1 MQNKIKQSADEI
13 IDEGIHIVNSLNK
26 KFVELQEEGKIDKDT
41 AQSIE
46 ALIQGLTS
54 FILNVSDMLYKAED
68 TEEEANTQ
76 NEGLFTKKQLE
87 MWSQAVK
94 KFNEAET
101 PEEEIEALKGLL
113 RVGKRLG
120 IPEELIFA
128 RVVKVLS
135 EQVENE

>member
-26 KFVELQEEGKIDKDT
+26 KFVELQEEGKIEKDT

-101 PEEEIEALKGLL
+101 PEEEIEAFKGLL
-113 RVGKRLG
+113 KVGKRLG

-128 RVVKVLS
+128 RVVRVLS
-135 EQVENE
+135 EQVKNE

>member
-76 NEGLFTKKQLE
+76 NEGLFTEKQLE